1 MPAEP
6 RILAIAGD
14 RRLWND
20 ALVNRS
26 GWKRLEGTSDAADD
40 SSHELADRSE
50 SIRMLSSATVV
61 VQCTR
66 GGVAT
71 DEVLALARVM

>member
-1 MPAEP
+1 M
-6 RILAIAGD
+6 
-14 RRLWND
+14 
-20 ALVNRS
+20 NRS
-26 GWKRLEGTSDAADD
+26 GWKRLEGTKDAVAG

-50 SIRMLSSATVV
+50 CIRMLSSATVV